1 MSKSRHPNQHGD
13 RQCGQTQRRWTLSVP
28 VILTALCL
36 SSLLLNTYPAR
47 ADDLTFGE
55 PRPFG
60 ASAQS
65 VATGD
70 MDGDG
75 DLDLVVGRDGQ
86 DAIYLNDGTGSFA
99 WTGAAHS
106 FGSGATTSVAV
117 GDLDG
122 DGDLDVVVGS
132 QGGKALVYLNDGTAN
147 LYASV
152 VDCNSPPAN
161 VRCFGTGTD
170 AIHSVGLGDV
180 DGDGN
185 LDIAAGK
192 NGQNVIYLN
201 DGAGSFYTGT
211 VTCATPPTNARCFGT
226 SSDMTY
232 SVALGD
238 VDDDQD
244 LDLVTGNL
252 SQDAVYLNTGTGA
265 FAYGP
270 MNCSA
275 PDISCFGPSEG
286 GWTSSV
292 VLGDMDGDS
301 DLDLVA
307 GKVGQQGALYLNDG
321 FGDFD
326 WAGAERPFGL
336 VWEWTTSLA
345 LGDVDG
351 DGDLDVA
358 IGNSGTWSG
367 GPNAVYLNDGAA
379 SLSAGTD
386 FGTGTDYTR
395 SVAAADVDGDG
406 DLDLAV
412 ANSGPN
418 IVYLNDGAS
427 DLSAAGTFGTGSDD
441 TRSVAVG
448 DMDSDGD
455 LDLVV
460 GNTPVPMGLIGQS
473 ALYLNDGTGQF
484 TWPGS
489 ARDFGPPSSTTFSVA
504 VGDVDGDGDLD
515 IAAGNMGEPN
525 VIYLNDGAGIF
536 YTGTL
541 DCATPPANARCFG
554 TGSDASYSLAMGD
567 IDGDG
572 DLDIATGNRDEPNA
586 VYLNDGDGSF
596 YTGTLDCAAP
606 PANARCFGTGS
617 DATYSLAAGDI
628 DGDGDL
634 DLTVGNVGPNAVYL
648 NNGIGHFHYGPPDC
662 SASGVRCF
670 GPGSDATYSLVLGD
684 VDGSGD
690 LDIITGNS
698 NQQNVVYLNKGGG
711 EFFAGSTKCDDPT
724 TRCFGTGGDNT
735 HSVQT
740 GDVDGDGDIDLVTG
754 NYHEESQVYL
764 NEGHGQFSWSSP
776 ARTLSSGLTD
786 AVALG
791 DLDGDGLLD
800 LAVGNTGDLA
810 GSPNAIYLNRSRLGK
825 QLSVT
830 AHRPGPA
837 PDAGFFSEPDIL
849 DGQTIPVTYTL
860 SDPQERPVRSVRAY
874 YSLDGGGFWQP
885 AISTSSTLTVNLTT
899 SPTGTSHVFVW
910 DTFASGFFGQSD
922 NVVIRI
928 EVYPGLR
935 PYTGTVPGPYQWPYA
950 SAAAFPFRVRGTQ
963 VRVLSGTVP
972 ASDALVYRIPAGQA
986 RGEPIV
992 DGAGNPYRT
1001 DSLGYLQGR
1010 GTVNVGDTL
1019 VALLPISS
1027 TEAYTVYAT
1036 NATPTVTGLDGH
1048 VVVSSGVQ
1056 TLTVSSAN
1064 PLLLF
1069 DLDVSLEWDARNDDV
1084 FMTQL
1089 EYDLQRTSS
1098 LLYDWTDG
1106 QAALGDVTIYH
1117 DRERW
1122 NDADVRIYATNRLRP
1137 NAAQGGISTD
1147 VISDTDVLTLTYGP
1161 GQVHIGATWN
1171 RYGEPT
1177 GSLGEDWPRTLAHEL
1192 GHFALFLDD
1201 NYLGL
1206 DTQGLLIPVR
1216 GCSGAMSDP
1225 YRADHPYDEF
1235 HAATGWLPSCE
1246 QTLSHQT
1253 TGRADWET
1261 IEAFYPWLDG
1271 THDNTGPSNL
1281 PLAVTQVSV
1290 VEPAAPVETLV
1301 DPTFYLVDSGGGQ
1314 VQPGTGARA
1323 FLFHD
1328 DQVTNLGRPTLDRV
1342 VARGARPGDRLCVY
1356 ELAAGRL
1363 GCEDPITAS
1372 DEQLTLNDV
1381 SGWEP
1386 DLIISPITSRTIGI
1400 TVTNVAGGLVVQGRL
1415 YPLSGL
1421 ATDPITLT
1429 EITQGYAG
1437 ILTATE
1443 PALAG
1448 YVHVWVDEVDPR
1460 REVVTDY
1467 ALGGNP
1473 GTMRGTRL
1481 GFLRNR
1487 QAPAV
1492 SADGQVILFGDM
1504 DFAEGDFFTLQAATV
1519 INGVPDWMT
1528 TVGHAYRLSGSP
1540 NAPDLSGAS
1549 ISFAYLGSEVPS
1561 GQEQWIKV
1569 YYQAPMSDTWQVLPT
1584 QLDTYY
1590 NNASAPVPGE
1600 GLYVLMTSTEVPIYA
1615 SGWNLIAY
1623 PIPET
1628 RPVITALQS
1637 ISGTYGMVYAYEPGD
1652 LSDPWK
1658 LFAPDVP
1665 AWVNDLDYLEFGHGY
1680 WISATQ
1686 PITLHLRGTDYGSLD
1701 TSGSAIP
1708 QPPATFYGQVESSLG
1723 FTPAAGMTMTAWIDG
1738 HLCGQTVLTD
1748 VTGYG
1753 VAYTV
1758 DVMAGDSG
1766 TYAGCGGAGRE
1777 IVFQVNGREMVPR
1790 ALWSNDW
1797 VQELALRPRH
1807 LTYMP
1812 LVMHAYTVAPD
1823 LIVEQLL
1830 ATPESI
1836 EVAIKNQGNAAVTD
1850 DFWVDVYIDPTPL
1863 PTGVNQV
1870 WNELADEGLV
1880 WGVTANLAPG
1890 ETITLTVNDT
1900 YYVAEASHVSW
1911 PLAPGT
1917 LVYAQAD
1924 SANAASTYG
1933 AVLEN
1938 HEITG
1943 DPYNNISQ
1951 TAVHAGSST
1960 TRELQTTADLP
1971 MDVDLP
1977 TQHKRHLR

>member
-1 MSKSRHPNQHGD
+1 MKTQAHSNQARIHPWKTG
-13 RQCGQTQRRWTLSVP
+13 RLLCSAFA
-28 VILTALCL
+28 ALAAIG
-36 SSLLLNTYPAR
+36 LLLFLLAPSPAR
-47 ADDLTFGE
+47 ADDAAFVE
-55 PRPFG
+55 PRFFG
-60 ASAQS
+60 TGVDYTTS
-65 VATGD
+65 VALGD

-75 DLDLVVGRDGQ
+75 DLDLVVGNGDVGMSEGKLNAIYMNDGAGSFDWAGASRDFGAGDEPTADVAVGDMDSDGDLDIVVLNRSKQ
-86 DAIYLNDGTGSFA
+86 SVVYLNDGTASFPVTRSFGTAADLSSVAVGDVNGDGALDIVVGNWLTSTIYVNDGTGNFDWVGAARPFGLPMSGTTDVAVGDMDGDGSLDIAVATYSQNRVYLNDGSGGFA
-99 WTGAAHS
+99 WAGSNRTFGTGTDDTESLALGDVDGDGDIDIVVGNMYSGVVHENRVYRNDGAGNFDVLAGFGLVSWDRTASVALGDVDADGDLDIAVGNTGEDNALCLNNGIGSAFTCDAFGTGADNTLSVMLGDVDSDGDLDVAAGNMKGQNAVYINDGGGTFPS
-106 FGSGATTSVAV
+106 SSPYYRPWPGGLDLAVGDMDGDGTLDLVTPYAAYLNDGLGGFNWSGATRSFGFGPSTDVAV

-122 DGDLDVVVGS
+122 DGDLDIAVAKEE
-132 QGGKALVYLNDGTAN
+132 QNLV
-147 LYASV
+147 
-152 VDCNSPPAN
+152 
-161 VRCFGTGTD
+161 
-170 AIHSVGLGDV
+170 H
-180 DGDGN
+180 
-185 LDIAAGK
+185 
-192 NGQNVIYLN
+192 LN
-201 DGAGSFYTGT
+201 DGAANFAITRT
-211 VTCATPPTNARCFGT
+211 FGT
-226 SSDMTY
+226 GGDVTA
-232 SVALGD
+232 SVA
-238 VDDDQD
+238 
-244 LDLVTGNL
+244 
-252 SQDAVYLNTGTGA
+252 
-265 FAYGP
+265 
-270 MNCSA
+270 
-275 PDISCFGPSEG
+275 
-286 GWTSSV
+286 
-292 VLGDMDGDS
+292 LGDMDGD
-301 DLDLVA
+301 
-307 GKVGQQGALYLNDG
+307 
-321 FGDFD
+321 
-326 WAGAERPFGL
+326 
-336 VWEWTTSLA
+336 
-345 LGDVDG
+345 
-351 DGDLDVA
+351 GDLDIVVA
-358 IGNSGTWSG
+358 NIQGM
-367 GPNAVYLNDGAA
+367 PHAVYLNDGA
-379 SLSAGTD
+379 
-386 FGTGTDYTR
+386 
-395 SVAAADVDGDG
+395 
-406 DLDLAV
+406 
-412 ANSGPN
+412 
-418 IVYLNDGAS
+418 
-427 DLSAAGTFGTGSDD
+427 
-441 TRSVAVG
+441 
-448 DMDSDGD
+448 
-455 LDLVV
+455 
-460 GNTPVPMGLIGQS
+460 GNF
-473 ALYLNDGTGQF
+473 D
-484 TWPGS
+484 WPG
-489 ARDFGPPSSTTFSVA
+489 A
-504 VGDVDGDGDLD
+504 
-515 IAAGNMGEPN
+515 EQ
-525 VIYLNDGAGIF
+525 
-536 YTGTL
+536 
-541 DCATPPANARCFG
+541 
-554 TGSDASYSLAMGD
+554 
-567 IDGDG
+567 
-572 DLDIATGNRDEPNA
+572 
-586 VYLNDGDGSF
+586 SF
-596 YTGTLDCAAP
+596 
-606 PANARCFGTGS
+606 
-617 DATYSLAAGDI
+617 
-628 DGDGDL
+628 
-634 DLTVGNVGPNAVYL
+634 
-648 NNGIGHFHYGPPDC
+648 
-662 SASGVRCF
+662 
-670 GPGSDATYSLVLGD
+670 
-684 VDGSGD
+684 
-690 LDIITGNS
+690 
-698 NQQNVVYLNKGGG
+698 GGG
-711 EFFAGSTKCDDPT
+711 WIT
-724 TRCFGTGGDNT
+724 
-735 HSVQT
+735 Q
-740 GDVDGDGDIDLVTG
+740 DI
-754 NYHEESQVYL
+754 
-764 NEGHGQFSWSSP
+764 
-776 ARTLSSGLTD
+776 
-786 AVALG
+786 ALG
-791 DLDGDGLLD
+791 DLDGDGDLD
-800 LAVGNTGDLA
+800 IVTGNYNDLMVGEEIGQRNVVYLNDGTATFPITRTFGTGLDATRSVALGDMDGDGALDIVVGNYAWGQ
-810 GSPNAIYLNRSRLGK
+810 NAIYLNDGAGNFGWPGGTRSVGTGDHTQSIAVGDVDNDGDLDVLAGNLGFNAVHLNDGHASFGWLAPAR
-825 QLSVT
+825 QVGTSDSTFDVALGDTDGDGDLDLVIGNSGASMVYMNPGQAAGLANSPPYVYVGHPSG
-830 AHRPGPA
+830 AHYADLYFTPQ
-837 PDAGFFSEPDIL
+837 IL
-849 DGQTIPVTYTL
+849 EDPTIPLTYTL
-860 SDPQERPVRSVRAY
+860 FDRELDPVGRVEAF
-874 YSLDGGGFWQP
+874 YSLDGSGYWQP
-885 AISTSSTLTVNLTT
+885 AVAASGTLTQHMSTGYVASTTVPVVIPDPGTVSSTLDFDSGDQAAHTLEIALTISHT
-899 SPTGTSHVFVW
+899 TNSQLQVALYSPWPAPTGTTVLLFDGVGGSGDGLINLTLADRARRPITQTIGASSPVSGTYRPMEPLNHLQGVPLDLGFSLMITDTTGGGEGNLEWWTLRSVGADHVYTW
-910 DTFASGFFGQSD
+910 DTLASGFFGRSD
-922 NVVIRI
+922 NVV
-928 EVYPGLR
+928 LR
-935 PYTGTVPGPYQWPYA
+935 FVAHPQPATGTSPGTYRYPNSASGSYQWA
-950 SAAAFPFRVRGTQ
+950 HAESTTFPFRVRGTQ

-1637 ISGTYGMVYAYEPGD
+1637 ISGTYAIVYGYEATD
-1652 LSDPWK
+1652 IADPWK
-1658 LFAPDVP
+1658 IYAVGEPS
-1665 AWVNDLDYLEFGHGY
+1665 WVNDLDDLEFGRGY

-1686 PITLHLRGTDYGSLD
+1686 PVTLHLRGAAYDAAGIG
-1701 TSGSAIP
+1701 TSAMP
-1708 QPPATFYGQVESSLG
+1708 MPPATYYGHVESGAG
-1723 FTPAAGMTMTAWIDG
+1723 FIPAAGMTMTAWIDG
-1738 HLCGQTVLTD
+1738 HLCGQAVLTD

-1753 VAYTV
+1753 LAYAIN
-1758 DVMAGDSG
+1758 VMADDSG
-1766 TYAGCGGAGRE
+1766 AYAGCGGAGRE
-1777 IVFQVNGREMVPR
+1777 IVFQVNGQVMGPV
-1790 ALWSNDW
+1790 AAWSSDRVW
-1797 VQELALRPRH
+1797 ELALRPHQRI
-1807 LTYMP
+1807 YMP
-1812 LVMHAYTVAPD
+1812 LVICA
-1823 LIVEQLL
+1823 
-1830 ATPESI
+1830 ATSTSESR
-1836 EVAIKNQGNAAVTD
+1836 ETD
-1850 DFWVDVYIDPTPL
+1850 
-1863 PTGVNQV
+1863 
-1870 WNELADEGLV
+1870 
-1880 WGVTANLAPG
+1880 
-1890 ETITLTVNDT
+1890 
-1900 YYVAEASHVSW
+1900 
-1911 PLAPGT
+1911 
-1917 LVYAQAD
+1917 
-1924 SANAASTYG
+1924 
-1933 AVLEN
+1933 
-1938 HEITG
+1938 
-1943 DPYNNISQ
+1943 
-1951 TAVHAGSST
+1951 
-1960 TRELQTTADLP
+1960 R
-1971 MDVDLP
+1971 
-1977 TQHKRHLR
+1977 R